1 MTIIQDVKPT
11 GTDSAYVEKPF
22 DEAKAELEANGYN
35 IISLEQFAKLRIA
48 QGKDSH
54 VANYGSYVKEGFLY
68 VPQKGIFLVRNSPIL
83 ANAKEATACHR
94 KREEFYLTQE
104 QVEESLANS
113 VQFKDASSTPTNRFA
128 EDERTAFAFGET
140 AGKYGEFLKESG
152 IIEMPVYLS
161 NIEKK
166 PFARQAWLHRLGAGC
181 RSGLYGDGGDLS
193 YDVAVRGV
201 RNVEPRS
208 GETVSAI
215 STLSLAD
222 IVKYSRQFVSEFARK
237 DFEKGLETLF
247 ENECMRQE

>member
-11 GTDSAYVEKPF
+11 GTDSAYVERPF
-22 DEAKAELEANGYN
+22 DEAKAELEANSYN

-54 VANYGSYVKEGFLY
+54 VANYGSYAKEGFLY
-68 VPQKGIFLVRNSPIL
+68 VPQKGVFLVRNSPIL
-83 ANAKEATACHR
+83 VNAKQATVCHR
-94 KREEFYLTQE
+94 NRREFYLTQE

-113 VQFKDASSTPTNRFA
+113 VQFKDASSIPTNRLA

-152 IIEMPVYLS
+152 IVEMPVYLF

-166 PFARQAWLHRLGAGC
+166 PFARQAWLLRLVGDY
-181 RSGLYGDGGDLS
+181 RSVLFGNYRYLY
-193 YDVAVRGV
+193 YFTVRGV

-215 STLSLAD
+215 FTPSLTD
-222 IVKYSRQFVSEFARK
+222 IAKYSRQFVPEFVRK

-247 ENECMRQE
+247 GKQ